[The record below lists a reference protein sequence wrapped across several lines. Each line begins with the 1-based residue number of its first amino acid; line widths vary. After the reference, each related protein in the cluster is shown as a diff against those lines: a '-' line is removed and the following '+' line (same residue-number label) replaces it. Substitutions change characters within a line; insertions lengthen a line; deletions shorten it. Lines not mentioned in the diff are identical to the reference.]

1 MQLLEKNEGHKTHL
15 GTQRNGWEVWEDQ
28 NGEIFVKM
36 EVYYNGE
43 TQHTYFDY
51 DDLPKVLYREDGKT
65 FITWWLSKNRYIS
78 SRYNGYLHHLIMGN
92 NKVKGKTV
100 DHIDRN
106 TLNNRRKNLRWATP
120 LEQTH
125 NSRGVIRGTK
135 KKRRENAQSLP
146 DGLREEDIP
155 QYICYKT
162 RKSAAGTVLN
172 YFRIYCHPL
181 QKEGYTRVKQWSTP
195 QTMKMTIMEK
205 LERAKEKLAE
215 MDEEWAKIKN
225 LREG

>member
-1 MQLLEKNEGHKTHL
+1 MQLLEENEGHKTHL

-36 EVYYNGE
+36 EVQYKDE
-43 TQHTYFDY
+43 TRYTYFDY
-51 DDLPKVLYREDGKT
+51 DDLPKILYREDGET
-65 FITWWLSKNRYIS
+65 FITWGIVKNGYVMESKLKK
-78 SRYNGYLHHLIMGN
+78 YLHHLIMGDD
-92 NKVKGKTV
+92 KVKGKTI

-155 QYICYKT
+155 QYVCYKT

-172 YFRIYCHPL
+172 YFRIYKHPL
-181 QKEGYTRVKQWSTP
+181 QKEGYTKSQAWLTP
-195 QTMKMTIMEK
+195 QTMKMTIVEK

-215 MDEEWAKIKN
+215 MDEEYARIKN
-225 LREG
+225 LC